1 MPDPGRDVSQMRE
14 SEIVE
19 KLLASPCTIAVVGL
33 SAKTHRASYG
43 VSAYMQAQG
52 FRIIPVNP
60 KHAGTDILG
69 EQCHESLHAAAE
81 AAKQRGES
89 IRIVNCFRASEAIPP
104 IADDAIAIDAEAL
117 WMQLGVVN
125 EEAAEKARSAGLMVV
140 MDRCIKIDHAMR
152 ARR

>member
-1 MPDPGRDVSQMRE
+1 MPDFGPDVSQMRE

-19 KLLASPCTIAVVGL
+19 TLLASPCTIAVVGL
-33 SAKTHRASYG
+33 SAKTHRASHE

-60 KHAGTDILG
+60 KHAGTEILG
-69 EQCHESLHAAAE
+69 ERCHESLPAAAE
-81 AAKQRGES
+81 AARQRGQA
-89 IRIVNCFRASEAIPP
+89 IRIVNCFRASPAIPP
-104 IADDAIAIDAEAL
+104 IVDDAIAIDAEAI
-117 WMQLGVVN
+117 WMQLGVMN
-125 EEAAEKARSAGLMVV
+125 EEAAEKARAAGLMVV